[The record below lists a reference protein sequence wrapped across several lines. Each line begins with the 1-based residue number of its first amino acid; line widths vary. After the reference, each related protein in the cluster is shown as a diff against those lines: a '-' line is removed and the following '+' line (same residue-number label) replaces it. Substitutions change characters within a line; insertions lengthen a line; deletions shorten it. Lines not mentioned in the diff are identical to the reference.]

1 MANENV
7 YDSGLT
13 LDEIV
18 FENRNKEYGAYD
30 LRHQYPKLLTR
41 SFIVGTVLFLILA
54 LSPFIYLTIKRL
66 TAPPKQEVK
75 ADLVEIL
82 QEDRIIEQPKEE
94 EPPPPPPPPKEEEKI
109 EIIQNVVPEPVK
121 APKIETPPPPI
132 SKQLETTT
140 GLVNQEGVKAPAYV
154 PPPPPPSTGTKAST
168 AEVKPQINQN
178 QVYTEVEQTAEF
190 PGGINAFRNKVANN
204 FDGSAMNGDEGT
216 VKTEVTF
223 VVERDGS
230 ITDIKANGGN
240 SDFNAEAIRTI
251 KSIKNKWTPAKING
265 QSVRY
270 RFRLPLT
277 MNFEG

>member
-1 MANENV
+1 MSNENN
-7 YDSGLT
+7 YNQNLT

-18 FENRNKEYGAYD
+18 FEHRNKEYGAYD
-30 LRHQYPKLLTR
+30 LRSAYPRLLTK
-41 SFIVGTVLFLILA
+41 SFLIGTLIFVLA
-54 LSPFIYLTIKRL
+54 IATPFVVMKIQQMNAREKT
-66 TAPPKQEVK
+66 EVEAK
-75 ADLVEIL
+75 LKDVV
-82 QEDRIIEQPKEE
+82 QEDKIIEQPKD

-109 EIIQNVVPEPVK
+109 EVIQNVVPEPVR

-132 SKQLETTT
+132 SKQLDTQT
-140 GLVNQEGVKAPAYV
+140 GLENQEGVKVPNYT

-168 AEVKPQINQN
+168 AEVKPQVNEN

-190 PGGINAFRNKVANN
+190 PGGINAFRNKVSSN

-216 VKTEVTF
+216 VKAEVTF

-230 ITDIKANGGN
+230 ITDVKASGGN
-240 SDFNAEAIRTI
+240 SDFNSEAIRTI